1 MATLTPV
8 RRVGIWEIGTYNAGG
23 WRQWYVRN
31 VNSDR
36 IGLVDYDDAA
46 ESGLPD
52 YLYKF
57 SPDDVR
63 TMRAIVWHTLTR

>member
-1 MATLTPV
+1 MATLTPI
-8 RRVGIWEIGTYNAGG
+8 RVIGLWEIGTHNGGG

-46 ESGLPD
+46 EAGLPD
-52 YLYKF
+52 NLDKF
-57 SPDDVR
+57 SSADIQ
-63 TMRAIVWHTLTR
+63 TMREIVWQFN